1 MFFHSQRN
9 ISPVH
14 LKHTWTPLSRNIWT
28 ASVFI
33 MPIRIWWTQICLYC
47 KLLWTTVFRMHGPS
61 PVLFTAIM
69 AKHLSNTE
77 KTVKTPI
84 CPIKKEPIWELMVF
98 CKQKIKPFQ
107 ISILFQKYCW
117 SDFLI
122 SIGLLKCIFIPA
134 SRHFRISSWY
144 EKQGFGLVKSGM
156 LQFTMGTVGLEN
168 PMDKRY
174 FYALNSDGKMV
185 AFIVFVPF
193 LGKTVIWRMSQGMAR
208 MLPAV

>member
-9 ISPVH
+9 ISHVH
-14 LKHTWTPLSRNIWT
+14 LKHTWTPLSRNIWP

-33 MPIRIWWTQICLYC
+33 MPIRIWWTRICLYC

-98 CKQKIKPFQ
+98 CKPKIKPFQ

-117 SDFLI
+117 SGFLI
-122 SIGLLKCIFIPA
+122 SIGLLKCVFIPA

-144 EKQGFGLVKSGM
+144 ELAVNAIIGISEDALYDILRTIIRCSPQSFGTLWNRRLKWS
-156 LQFTMGTVGLEN
+156 L
-168 PMDKRY
+168 
-174 FYALNSDGKMV
+174 
-185 AFIVFVPF
+185 
-193 LGKTVIWRMSQGMAR
+193 
-208 MLPAV
+208 